1 MRHKENL
8 HFFANLQKFEKSSK
22 RSGGPKRIWLIIIKS
37 HIEKCNICEQL
48 DYWLYFWNYW
58 KANEFYN
65 NTKIFLWFSNSV
77 DFIFSCAIV
86 YSVIDDLYQLVIRYL
101 RDNKKVAFSFM
112 QHNPICK
119 IHFAIWVFPVE
130 VLFLYNQMQ
139 MSLFLSKCFK
149 YW

>member
-1 MRHKENL
+1 MNSIL
-8 HFFANLQKFEKSSK
+8 
-22 RSGGPKRIWLIIIKS
+22 G
-37 HIEKCNICEQL
+37 
-48 DYWLYFWNYW
+48 
-58 KANEFYN
+58 KANEFYY

-101 RDNKKVAFSFM
+101 RDNTKVAAPFM

-119 IHFAIWVFPVE
+119 IHFAIRIFPVE

-139 MSLFLSKCFK
+139 MSLFWVNASSIGNCFILA
-149 YW
+149 